1 MPNKLTPA
9 DFWNRVSEP
18 DIRGCRDWIGHRHK
32 DGYGALSYHRRYWL
46 AHRLAWLLTHGD
58 IPEGSCVC
66 HACDNPLCCNPSHLF
81 LGSHSDNMH
90 DMKRKGRRMRVNT
103 GEKNGRAKLTEEQV
117 RQIRASYKTGAVRQ
131 IDLAARYSVTQSM
144 ISAIVRGAFWK

>member
-1 MPNKLTPA
+1 
-9 DFWNRVSEP
+9 
-18 DIRGCRDWIGHRHK
+18 
-32 DGYGALSYHRRYWL
+32 
-46 AHRLAWLLTHGD
+46 
-58 IPEGSCVC
+58 
-66 HACDNPLCCNPSHLF
+66 
-81 LGSHSDNMH
+81 
-90 DMKRKGRRMRVNT
+90 MRVNT